1 MTRKRQADT
10 AKLRDDREGER
21 FSGAGAFG
29 DGSIDKSRD
38 RPEQGRRGFSVFGTM
53 IPKSGNRFLEKDHG
67 QTERCRPNRVLA
79 MRLDRLGEG

>member
-29 DGSIDKSRD
+29 DGSID
-38 RPEQGRRGFSVFGTM
+38 EAATGRNKAGAAFAFSG
-53 IPKSGNRFLEKDHG
+53 P
-67 QTERCRPNRVLA
+67 
-79 MRLDRLGEG
+79 